1 MSAILSMEKRGCQ
14 QMLLIAS
21 TRPTPV
27 SIVLLSLIIII
38 SDIGSSVSQSTDSHT
53 YPDHPRSYENPFVTA
68 TSRSVIGDIH
78 RLSRQLSS
86 VDVPRPL
93 AVLCTLFRIRPSNHG
108 FLGQYSNEALFQALR
123 VWTDVGDICE
133 NESFGGCQW
142 RCDRDLGHLPHP

>member
-1 MSAILSMEKRGCQ
+1 
-14 QMLLIAS
+14 MLLIAS
-21 TRPTPV
+21 MRPMPV
-27 SIVLLSLIIII
+27 SVVLLSLIIII
-38 SDIGSSVSQSTDSHT
+38 SDIGLSVSQSTDSHT

-108 FLGQYSNEALFQALR
+108 FLAQYSNEALFQALR

-133 NESFGGCQW
+133 NESFGGCQL
-142 RCDRDLGHLPHP
+142 RGGCDLGHLPHLEI